1 MERNPAKDIV
11 LKLFCAK
18 DLTLTFNIDADIL
31 TPCGEDEGAG
41 APSKSSH
48 LQAGTQLTL
57 EQPVTAL
64 SFLQNVPIFAELE
77 EPELKKIEKLGLRK
91 KYKKGNIVVLE
102 KEMGAALFVI
112 ISGKVKI
119 VRTDEDGREV
129 ILSIFGPGEFFGEMS
144 LLDGLAR
151 SASVVALAKAEL
163 FMIHRRDFLKLLNEH
178 PQVAISLLGELTTR
192 LRKADTQIKSLS
204 LKDASGR
211 VANVILMLADDIGV
225 FRKGKVEIDELP
237 LQQDMANMAGTSRE
251 TVSRMLHQFIR
262 EGHLQLEGNKLTIN
276 DYEEFRKQYL

>member
-1 MERNPAKDIV
+1 M
-11 LKLFCAK
+11 
-18 DLTLTFNIDADIL
+18 
-31 TPCGEDEGAG
+31 
-41 APSKSSH
+41 
-48 LQAGTQLTL
+48 QAGTQLTL
-57 EQPVTAL
+57 EHPVTEL
-64 SFLQNVPIFAELE
+64 SFLDNVPIFADLE
-77 EPELKKIEKLGLRK
+77 EPDLKKIEKLGLRK

-151 SASVVALAKAEL
+151 SASVVALTKAEL
-163 FMIHRRDFLKLLNEH
+163 FMIHRRDFLKLVNEH

-262 EGHLQLEGNKLTIN
+262 EGHLQLEGNKLTMN
-276 DYEEFRKQYL
+276 DYDEFRKQYL